1 MGDHDYFSGD
11 PEWKTA
17 FAGIERDAGVAGFL
31 DRTQKHFDLCQSPYN
46 ADGSVSPYQHPSRTM
61 SSGTE
66 KDPDAMVALMQRYLN
81 TVAGALQEDYAEEA
95 EVVRKLK
102 VVWTDDWD
110 SVDDDG
116 YARDGAPA
124 NISLDETMSEIE
136 DGCEKKNTPK
146 IMSEISEACYGLAAS
161 YDLQRYLWVHG
172 CACYFDKTTCYVFDE
187 KGWRATKKIN

>member
-1 MGDHDYFSGD
+1 MC
-11 PEWKTA
+11 
-17 FAGIERDAGVAGFL
+17 IRD
-31 DRTQKHFDLCQSPYN
+31 R
-46 ADGSVSPYQHPSRTM
+46 
-61 SSGTE
+61 
-66 KDPDAMVALMQRYLN
+66 
-81 TVAGALQEDYAEEA
+81 
-95 EVVRKLK
+95 LK

-172 CACYFDKTTCYVFDE
+172 YACYFDKTTCYVFDE